1 MTEHTHTV
9 VIIDCLLITLIDI
22 ALYFI
27 WQLCTDT
34 THSVP

>member
-1 MTEHTHTV
+1 MTENTHTV
-9 VIIDCLLITLIDI
+9 LIIDCLLITLIDI
-22 ALYFI
+22 ALHFI